1 MLTVWQRALFAKEV
15 YNDTD
20 QHQNAKKMQKNM
32 QEKTLYT
39 PKDGWPSGHQGLI
52 TKKLFNANQ
61 L

>member
-1 MLTVWQRALFAKEV
+1 MLTFWQRALFAKEV

-32 QEKTLYT
+32 QEKTL
-39 PKDGWPSGHQGLI
+39 DGWPSGHQGLI

>member
-1 MLTVWQRALFAKEV
+1 MLTFWQRALFAKEV

-32 QEKTLYT
+32 QEKTL
-39 PKDGWPSGHQGLI
+39 DGWTSGHQGLI